1 MAVAEKRIV
10 KANRPQGQF
19 LALPHKFRAFVAGYG
34 SGKTWVTGMS
44 SCINYAKFPKVNQGY
59 FAPTYPQIRD
69 IFYPTI
75 EEVAGKFGFN
85 VNIKFGNKEVHFY
98 RGDIYLG
105 TTLCRSMDKPET
117 IVGFKIG
124 HATIDELDTLNT
136 EKADLA
142 WKKIIARLRYDVY
155 GLKNGADIATTPE
168 GFKFTYQTFVK
179 QLIERPELNGNYGII
194 HASTYENEKNL
205 PDDYISSLFEAYP
218 EQLRDAYINGQ
229 FVNLT
234 SGTVFYAFDRK
245 KHDSNEEITGYEP
258 LYIGMDFNVDHMAA
272 TIYVQRGNVW
282 HAVEELKD
290 IFDTPEMARIIND
303 RWGKR
308 RNITIY
314 PDASGKNRKSVG
326 ASESDLSILRS
337 YGFQIKAK
345 SRNPFVKDRINAT
358 NKAFE
363 DCLVM
368 VNCRKCP
375 TVASCLEQQAYDKNG
390 EPDKKSGFDHQNDA
404 TTYPIAYEMP
414 INKPDYNNLGSAMPA
429 GFKNPKPEM

>member
-1 MAVAEKRIV
+1 MAESRKVI
-10 KANRPQGQF
+10 ANRPQGSF
-19 LALPHKFRAFVAGYG
+19 LSMHQKFRAFVAGYG

-75 EEVAGKFGFN
+75 EEVAAQFGFN
-85 VNIKFGNKEVHFY
+85 VDIKFGNKEVHFY
-98 RGDIYLG
+98 RGENYLG

-124 HATIDELDTLNT
+124 HATIDELDTLST
-136 EKADLA
+136 EKAELA
-142 WKKIIARLRYDVY
+142 WQKIIARMRYNVE
-155 GLKNGADIATTPE
+155 GLKNGIDIATTPE
-168 GFKFTYQTFVK
+168 GFKFTYKAFVK
-179 QLIERPELNGNYGII
+179 QLMENPDLKKNYGII
-194 HASTYENEKNL
+194 HASTYENERNL
-205 PDDYISSLFEAYP
+205 PPDYIPSLFEAYP
-218 EQLRDAYINGQ
+218 EQLRDAYIDGQ

-234 SGTVFYAFDRK
+234 SGTVYYGFDREK
-245 KHDSNEEITGYEP
+245 NNSNEEIEGFEP
-258 LYIGMDFNVDHMAA
+258 LYIGMDFNVDNMAA
-272 TIYVQRGNVW
+272 TIFVQRGRVW

-290 IFDTPEMARIIND
+290 IFDTPEIARIINE

-337 YGFQIKAK
+337 YGFEIKAK
-345 SRNPFVKDRINAT
+345 SRNPFVKDRINAA

-363 DCLVM
+363 DGYVM
-368 VNCRKCP
+368 VNCKNCP
-375 TVASCLEQQAYDKNG
+375 TTAACLEQQAYDKNG
-390 EPDKKSGFDHQNDA
+390 EPDKRSGFDHQNDA
-404 TTYPIAYEMP
+404 TTYPIAFEMP
-414 INKPDYNNLGSAMPA
+414 IKKPDYNNTTNAMPA
-429 GFKNPKPEM
+429 GFLNLKPKV